1 MAVRAAGA
9 VQHDPS
15 DDPGHQGWPSVG
27 KGRESRPTTGVR
39 TCVSLFLLVGL
50 SVWRWW
56 IGTVAVVVQSATVT
70 VPEKWGS
77 GSVGQVAVVGRMGFT
92 PWCLSSLVQSAAVAV
107 PEKWGSE
114 EMAEVGRMGFTPW
127 CLSAVPGKRAI
138 EADKSVATVAEHEYE
153 FFPFALFLS
162 LCVLF
167 SFSRIVS
174 HHDVVDVFDLMTAFC
189 KMGLSLTST
198 KKPDELMC
206 LSCSLA
212 LCSLKSTSLWLG
224 CLAFSVCLF
233 CFTSP
238 LFLSSYSWELSSSF
252 FFFFSFSFFLTI
264 ILSTSANVC
273 VQSEVPHDRLC
284 AGLKEMSGSSS
295 SSLSIESDSG
305 DNDHNLSVHDRVG
318 FIELKTTSEMSWS
331 STSKTSHNSVISCS
345 FVFNFLKFSPS
356 W

>member
-1 MAVRAAGA
+1 MAVRA

-27 KGRESRPTTGVR
+27 KGRESLPTTGVR

-50 SVWRWW
+50 LVWRWW
-56 IGTVAVVVQSATVT
+56 IGVVAVVQSTTVT

-77 GSVGQVAVVGRMGFT
+77 GSVGQVAVDWGMGLGPCF
-92 PWCLSSLVQSAAVAV
+92 PALVQSAAVAV
-107 PEKWGSE
+107 PEKWDGE
-114 EMAEVGRMGFTPW
+114 QMAEVCGTGFGS

-138 EADKSVATVAEHEYE
+138 EADKSVAIKAEHEYE
-153 FFPFALFLS
+153 YFPFALFLS

-167 SFSRIVS
+167 SFSLILF
-174 HHDVVDVFDLMTAFC
+174 HHDVVDVCDLMTMLC
-189 KMGLSLTST
+189 KMGRSLTST

-206 LSCSLA
+206 LSCSLV
-212 LCSLKSTSLWLG
+212 LCSLKSTSLCLG
-224 CLAFSVCLF
+224 CFAVSVLFF
-233 CFTSP
+233 CFASL
-238 LFLSSYSWELSSSF
+238 LFLSRCFWELSSRF
-252 FFFFSFSFFLTI
+252 FFFFSFSFFLTN

-273 VQSEVPHDRLC
+273 VQSEVPHDRLY

-305 DNDHNLSVHDRVG
+305 DNYHNLSVHDRVD
-318 FIELKTTSEMSWS
+318 FIDLKTTSEMSWS

-345 FVFNFLKFSPS
+345 FVSNFFEVSTPS